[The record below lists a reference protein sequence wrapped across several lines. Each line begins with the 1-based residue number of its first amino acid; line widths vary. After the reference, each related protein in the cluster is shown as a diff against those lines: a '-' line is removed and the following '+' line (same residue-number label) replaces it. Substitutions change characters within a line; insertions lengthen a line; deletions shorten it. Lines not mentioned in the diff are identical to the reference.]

1 MSDTTYTFRTAL
13 GGFHKG
19 DVTAYI
25 EKLASQHRSELLEME
40 KLVTQLRSENQSL
53 QQQVSI
59 LMLSTPVKED
69 PMPEPQPEAVPEPVH
84 EPVPVA
90 EPEPQPEL
98 NVLELQAYRRAEAVE
113 RMANRRAKKLYE
125 GLNSMNEETLNQFKT
140 ADEAVQEALDAI
152 RMQSEAVEKA
162 YWALSDALNNSR
174 EKLTLIAP
182 DVEEETE
189 EI

>member
-25 EKLASQHRSELLEME
+25 EKLASQHRSELLETE
-40 KLVTQLRSENQSL
+40 KIITQLRSENQSL
-53 QQQVSI
+53 QQQISI
-59 LMLSTPVKED
+59 LMLSTPVKE
-69 PMPEPQPEAVPEPVH
+69 EPKPVPEPVP

-113 RMANRRAKKLYE
+113 RTANRRAKKLYE
-125 GLNSMNEETLNQFKT
+125 GLNSMNEETLVQFQA

-152 RMQSEAVEKA
+152 RVQSEAVEKA
-162 YWALSDALNNSR
+162 YAALSDALNNSR

-182 DVEEETE
+182 DLEVEESD
-189 EI
+189 I

>member
-1 MSDTTYTFRTAL
+1 MSDSTYTFRTAL

-25 EKLASQHRSELLEME
+25 EKVASQHRSDLLEME
-40 KLVTQLRSENQSL
+40 KIITELRSENQSL

-59 LMLSTPVKED
+59 LMLSTPVKE
-69 PMPEPQPEAVPEPVH
+69 EPQPEPVPEPVS
-84 EPVPVA
+84 VA

-125 GLNSMNEETLNQFKT
+125 GLNSMNEETLKEFKT
-140 ADEAVQEALDAI
+140 ADEAVQEALEAI
-152 RMQSEAVEKA
+152 RVQSEAVEKA

-174 EKLTLIAP
+174 DRLTLIAP
-182 DVEEETE
+182 DVEDEEE